1 VFIALLFFG
10 FFAEIDIQIFLSW
23 LCEVPPALE
32 MSVLFHG
39 TSPPV
44 FSIFQPM
51 ASGYQL
57 RAGENNETN
66 TISATKTAMCGE
78 VEDDTDTAGH
88 FVVTKM
94 TNL

>member
-1 VFIALLFFG
+1 
-10 FFAEIDIQIFLSW
+10 
-23 LCEVPPALE
+23 
-32 MSVLFHG
+32 
-39 TSPPV
+39 
-44 FSIFQPM
+44 M

-94 TNL
+94 TNLWNSLEENRS